1 MIQKAAPRMVKKLQE
16 VYVSRKFVRALRGVP
31 KESREA
37 DIAALNEV
45 IDIATKLKEKIESIE

>member
-1 MIQKAAPRMVKKLQE
+1 MCIQYNHDCRLFLVCT
-16 VYVSRKFVRALRGVP
+16 YFGFGVS